1 MMVVVVAVV
10 KILKDCNGDGNI
22 KKDSDGPMVIKIIVT
37 IVTTL
42 PPIKLAFYFLFL
54 KRKKYQKNFFC

>member
-22 KKDSDGPMVIKIIVT
+22 KKDSDGLMVIKIIVT

-42 PPIKLAFYFLFL
+42 PPIKLAF
-54 KRKKYQKNFFC
+54 